1 MRRNLF
7 PTNLVDLNVVPA
19 QTFLVRKLFTC
30 VAKQTNQLD
39 MLSFF
44 VLRHLSLACGSEVAL
59 FAGELLNQFFNLC
72 KRCCYEEIV
81 LSCTFVIGSIIL
93 FRHQIQ
99 NKISKDK
106 SSPPPSVQCEQ
117 SPCERRSHPPWTG
130 RDRGHTKRGLF
141 HIRLLLALAFH

>member
-1 MRRNLF
+1 M
-7 PTNLVDLNVVPA
+7 DLNVVSA

-93 FRHQIQ
+93 FRQRIQ
-99 NKISKDK
+99 NKISID
-106 SSPPPSVQCEQ
+106 SLLHLHLFDVSRV
-117 SPCERRSHPPWTG
+117 HV
-130 RDRGHTKRGLF
+130 RGEVALRGLEGTEATLKGGWF
-141 HIRLLLALAFH
+141 YIRLLLALAFH

>member
-1 MRRNLF
+1 M
-7 PTNLVDLNVVPA
+7 PA

-72 KRCCYEEIV
+72 KSCHYEEIV

-93 FRHQIQ
+93 FRQQIQ
-99 NKISKDK
+99 NKISID
-106 SSPPPSVQCEQ
+106 SLVHLHLFDVSRV
-117 SPCERRSHPPWTG
+117 HV
-130 RDRGHTKRGLF
+130 RGEVTLRGLEGTEATLKGVGF
-141 HIRLLLALAFH
+141 ILDYCLLWHSIEYFDLLYCST

>member
-1 MRRNLF
+1 M
-7 PTNLVDLNVVPA
+7 DLNVVPA

-72 KRCCYEEIV
+72 KRCYCEEIV
-81 LSCTFVIGSIIL
+81 LSCTFVIGSIVL
-93 FRHQIQ
+93 FRYQIQ
-99 NKISKDK
+99 NKISID
-106 SSPPPSVQCEQ
+106 SLLHLHLFNVSRV
-117 SPCERRSHPPWTG
+117 HV
-130 RDRGHTKRGLF
+130 RGEVALRGLEGTEATLKGVGF
-141 HIRLLLALAFH
+141 ISDYYLLWHSIE